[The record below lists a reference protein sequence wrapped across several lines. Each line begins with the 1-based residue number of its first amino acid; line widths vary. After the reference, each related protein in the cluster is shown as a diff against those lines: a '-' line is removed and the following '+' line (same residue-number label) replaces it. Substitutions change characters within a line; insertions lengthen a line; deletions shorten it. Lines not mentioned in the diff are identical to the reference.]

1 MTARRSLQLLGATL
15 LVMAVNVGISYLWVA
30 FYSLLIE
37 PGHDAGYYQAY
48 ARVAAPYTSIV
59 AGIPLVYLAGRWVAR
74 WGQREAPMRNAMA
87 LWAIYL
93 GLDLAV
99 MVGAGSLLSLAPLVV
114 ASFAT
119 KGIAAWAAGRT
130 ESRSMG

>member
-1 MTARRSLQLLGATL
+1 MTPRRLLQLLGATL

-37 PGHDAGYYQAY
+37 PGHDAAYYQAY
-48 ARVAAPYTSIV
+48 AQVAAPYTSIV
-59 AGIPLVYLAGRWVAR
+59 AGIPLVYLFGRWVAR
-74 WGQREAPMRNAMA
+74 WGQRESPMRNALA

-93 GLDLAV
+93 GLDLVV
-99 MVGAGSLLSLAPLVV
+99 MVGIGSLARLAPLVV

-119 KGIAAWAAGRT
+119 KGLAAYAAGRAEARRAT
-130 ESRSMG
+130 

>member
-1 MTARRSLQLLGATL
+1 
-15 LVMAVNVGISYLWVA
+15 MAVNVGISYLWVA

-74 WGQREAPMRNAMA
+74 WGQREAPMRNAIA

-93 GLDLAV
+93 GLDLVV
-99 MVGAGSLLSLAPLVV
+99 MVGAGWQDGITKHGLTDPVAQRPLRRRLPGNAPFEADLER
-114 ASFAT
+114 ASQFPSS
-119 KGIAAWAAGRT
+119 T
-130 ESRSMG
+130 EES